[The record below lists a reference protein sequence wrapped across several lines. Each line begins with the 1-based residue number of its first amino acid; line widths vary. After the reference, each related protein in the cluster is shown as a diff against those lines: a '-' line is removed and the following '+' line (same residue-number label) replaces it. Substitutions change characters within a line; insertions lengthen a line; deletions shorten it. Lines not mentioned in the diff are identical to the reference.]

1 MAKTRYGV
9 DRGLTR
15 RMFGTMFG
23 LGLLYVVLAAMLYAI
38 GFNALF
44 ILGISSQFRLRS
56 ARVGLISVG
65 VVILL
70 YAVVLLAS
78 APKPPF

>member
-1 MAKTRYGV
+1 MRITV
-9 DRGLTR
+9 
-15 RMFGTMFG
+15 
-23 LGLLYVVLAAMLYAI
+23 LLASV
-38 GFNALF
+38 LF